1 MGTIMHWYTRFWERF
16 AIGIL
21 VRSDNISLLAFK
33 DVELDQVI
41 MAGSPDDPAAMAFID
56 ANTPDDENYTDVF
69 GINEMM
75 IETDYIVEEQ
85 DEDESKN
92 KNLVIGK
99 NYRIIGT
106 KDEITKE
113 SSNFN
118 LYINL
123 D

>member
-56 ANTPDDENYTDVF
+56 ANTPDDENYTDPDS
-69 GINEMM
+69 MM
-75 IETDYIVEEQ
+75 LERLFHSPDGE
-85 DEDESKN
+85 KPN
-92 KNLVIGK
+92 
-99 NYRIIGT
+99 
-106 KDEITKE
+106 
-113 SSNFN
+113 
-118 LYINL
+118 
-123 D
+123 